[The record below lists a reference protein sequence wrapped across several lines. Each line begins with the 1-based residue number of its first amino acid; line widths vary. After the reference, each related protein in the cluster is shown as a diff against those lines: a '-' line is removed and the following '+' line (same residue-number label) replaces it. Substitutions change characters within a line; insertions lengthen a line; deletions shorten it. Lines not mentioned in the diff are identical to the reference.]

1 MNARRKLLS
10 KFLDRRSLSYRNNT
24 QLRASSTTLQ
34 HETISATHN
43 PFRESAALI
52 NSDQEQLKLFLRE
65 LNSESLSELRENMSE
80 FDEFQDRN
88 YPTKHQLYLT
98 ALHAGIPFIGFGFL
112 DNFLMIL
119 WGEAIEYQFGIYGFS
134 IMAAAAIGNTV
145 SDCGG
150 VFCAEYIE
158 HVARRFNLPRAELSP
173 WQERLG
179 IVRVYNSLGSVIGV
193 IIGCILGAFPLMFL
207 DNENFNIARKAFAF
221 TAKTHDGKIG
231 PEDLQVF
238 FEGVALNVTENQV
251 VQFIQQHDTNDDGF
265 LDETE
270 FIALFEKAMK
280 PAVT

>member
-1 MNARRKLLS
+1 MNLRRKVLN
-10 KFLDRRSLSYRNNT
+10 KFLKRRTLTYRNH
-24 QLRASSTTLQ
+24 STRTV
-34 HETISATHN
+34 HETLSSSHSSIQET
-43 PFRESAALI
+43 AALI
-52 NSDQEQLKLFLRE
+52 NSDQANMNIFLRQ
-65 LNSESLSELRENMSE
+65 LSAESLCELRENVANHE
-80 FDEFQDRN
+80 DFQDRN
-88 YPTKHQLYLT
+88 YPTRHQLFLT
-98 ALHAGIPFIGFGFL
+98 TVHAGIPFIGFGFL

-158 HVARRFNLPRAELSP
+158 HVARRFNIPRAELSP
-173 WQERLG
+173 WQERLA

-221 TAKTHDGKIG
+221 TAKTHDGKIS
-231 PEDLQVF
+231 PEDLQAF
-238 FEGVALNVTENQV
+238 FEGISLNLTEHQV
-251 VQFIQQHDTNDDGF
+251 VQFIQHHDKNSDGF

-270 FIALFEKAMK
+270 FIELFEKAMK
-280 PAVT
+280 PSAK